1 MTVYLDSVFLLNAVM
16 DYLLLLVSAGVAG
29 EPVRRLRLAL
39 GSVEGAAFTAAAF
52 LPGWEW
58 LCHPLCKLGAVLLML
73 LTAFGNS
80 GRFLRLTLLFLALS
94 CTLSGSMMLLSL
106 LSGKGLS
113 FQNGILSTGMDLKLV
128 VLSSVVTYLV
138 MSLLFR
144 RMARHGPGE
153 LLPVTVSIGGRQVLL
168 AALRDTGNTLT
179 DPATGRPVL
188 VAEGRCL
195 KTLLPDSLLSGLEHP
210 AETMERCA
218 DTVWRQRLRLLPYRA
233 VGVRCAFLLAVR
245 ADMVR
250 VGGREYGGL
259 LVALSPTPVSDGGG
273 YQALFGE

>member
-16 DYLLLLVSAGVAG
+16 DYLLLLVSARTAG
-29 EPVRRLRLAL
+29 EPMSRRRLAL
-39 GSVEGAAFTAAAF
+39 GSVEGAVFTTAAF

-73 LTAFGNS
+73 LTAFGSS
-80 GRFLRLTLLFLALS
+80 GRFWRLVLLFLALN
-94 CTLSGSMMLLSL
+94 CTLSGSMVLLSL
-106 LSGKGLS
+106 LAGKGLS
-113 FQNGILSTGMDLKLV
+113 FQNGVLSTGMDLKLV
-128 VLSSVVTYLV
+128 VLASVVTYVV

-153 LLPVTVSIGGRQVLL
+153 LLAVTVSIGGKQVLL

-188 VAEGRCL
+188 VAEGRSL
-195 KTLLPDSLLSGLEHP
+195 KALLPDSLLSGLEQP
-210 AETMERCA
+210 AETMARCA
-218 DTVWRQRLRLLPYRA
+218 DPVWRQRLRLLPYRA
-233 VGVRCAFLLAVR
+233 VGVRHALLLAVR

-250 VGGREYGGL
+250 VDGREYGGL

-273 YQALFGE
+273 YRALFGE